1 MSGSPGDAERPVT
14 RVEVPGG
21 QGVQV
26 GDHNTQL
33 NQVHRELH
41 RPAGQSSRLPL
52 CPGLWVVGEV
62 PQRAPAFQPRAQLVA
77 RLAQAGRESRWC
89 GR

>member
-1 MSGSPGDAERPVT
+1 MSGSTGAGEPPVT

-26 GDHNTQL
+26 GEGTQDNTFIQ
-33 NQVHRELH
+33 NYIAQQVIQPPEVPTAGPVCHSRLLRSSRAVTYWPCCA
-41 RPAGQSSRLPL
+41 RPAPV
-52 CPGLWVVGEV
+52 C
-62 PQRAPAFQPRAQLVA
+62 
-77 RLAQAGRESRWC
+77 RWC